1 VSDRPTEPEA
11 EEVTGEAVGAA
22 EDTERE
28 ARAVARERRRAV
40 GKLERELERLRAKK
54 R

>member
-1 VSDRPTEPEA
+1 
-11 EEVTGEAVGAA
+11 VGAA

-28 ARAVARERRRAV
+28 ARAVARERRRAA
-40 GKLERELERLRAKK
+40 GKLERELERLRARK